1 MQLLT
6 KLYDRSF
13 FEDSCAKAN
22 CAVNWIYTH
31 SIKCYIQYRKHLIL
45 DRGNKDFYQNLIIQ
59 SETKF
64 IRQYSPQGG
73 RQKFYT

>member
-1 MQLLT
+1 MQVLT
-6 KLYDRSF
+6 NLYDWSF
-13 FEDSCAKAN
+13 FEDFCLKAN
-22 CAVNWIYTH
+22 CAVSLTYTD

-64 IRQYSPQGG
+64 MREYSP
-73 RQKFYT
+73 